1 MDQMKKITV
10 LLFYLIVVS
19 VSAQEMFY
27 NVLDYGA
34 KGDGKTIN
42 TKAINSAINTVAKN
56 GGGTVYFPAG
66 DYLTGTIYLKNNV
79 SLNLQKGALILGSTE
94 LRDYPE
100 NFPEYQFYRRGTIKR
115 ALIYAEKCENIAI
128 KGEGTI
134 DGQGAFIKKPNGEAA
149 SSYGERPHVIWMIQS
164 KNVSIEGVKLQNSA
178 LWMQHYIAC
187 ENLYIHNIE
196 VYNHANKNN
205 DMMDI
210 NGCKDVIISDC
221 RGDTDDDGITLKST
235 HAMPN
240 ENIVITNCI
249 ISSHCN
255 AIKFGTESNA
265 GFKNITIS
273 NCVIRPSKDKDPIYG
288 EPEGIS
294 GLALEVVD
302 GAQMN
307 GVNISNI
314 VIDGPQ
320 VPIFIRLG
328 NRARGFDKNLPKP
341 KVGSIENINISNIS
355 AFNADATGSSIT
367 GIPGHAIKNITLK
380 NIRIFYNGGGTVN
393 DGLRNIPENEADY
406 PDAIMF
412 GRLPSYGMFIRH
424 VENITL
430 NNVELYFKNE
440 EKRPAL
446 YLEDVK
452 NGKILDLQAH
462 IDNSISLINSKNSKD
477 LYIKN
482 PIPIEICKNIIE
494 VSGKE
499 SKSIFLTDINKEKF
513 KEVFKVSKEVNKNTV
528 RIGTVFQ

>member
-1 MDQMKKITV
+1 MKKIIA
-10 LLFYLIVVS
+10 LLFYLLLVS
-19 VSAQEMFY
+19 VSAQELSY

-42 TKAINSAINTVAKN
+42 TEVINIAIDAVAKK
-56 GGGTVYFPAG
+56 GGGTVYFPPG
-66 DYLTGTIYLKNNV
+66 DYLTGTIYFKNNV
-79 SLNLQKGALILGSTE
+79 TLYLQKGAFILGSTS
-94 LRDYPE
+94 LMDYPE
-100 NFPEYQFYRRGTIKR
+100 NLPEYQFYRRGTIKR
-115 ALIYAEKCENIAI
+115 TLIYAEKCENIAI

-134 DGQGAFIKKPNGEAA
+134 DGQGAFIKKQNGEAA

-187 ENLYIHNIE
+187 ENLYIHDIE

-255 AIKFGTESNA
+255 AIKCGTESNA

-288 EPEGIS
+288 KPEGIS
-294 GLALEVVD
+294 GIALEVVD
-302 GAQMN
+302 GARMN

-328 NRARGFDKNLPKP
+328 NRARGYDKNLPKP
-341 KVGSIENINISNIS
+341 GVGSIENINISNIN

-367 GIPGHAIKNITLK
+367 GIPGHLIKNITLK
-380 NIRIFYNGGGTVN
+380 DIRIFYEGGGTVKDAEN
-393 DGLRNIPENEADY
+393 SIPENETDY

-412 GRLPSYGMFIRH
+412 NRLPSYGMFIRH

-430 NNVELYFKNE
+430 NNVELYYKNE
-440 EKRPAL
+440 ERRPAL

-452 NGKILDLQAH
+452 KGKILDLQTD
-462 IDNSISLINSKNSKD
+462 IDNSVSMIKTKNSQE

-482 PIPIEICKNIIE
+482 PVPIDHCKSIIEI
-494 VSGKE
+494 SGKE
-499 SKSIFLTDINKEKF
+499 SRLILLSDVDKNKF
-513 KEVFKVSKEVNKNTV
+513 KEMYKASKEVNKNTV
-528 RIGTVFQ
+528 RIGTVFK

>member
-1 MDQMKKITV
+1 MKKLIAILF
-10 LLFYLIVVS
+10 LLIFIC
-19 VSAQEMFY
+19 VSAQERSY
-27 NVLDYGA
+27 NVLDFGA
-34 KGDGKTIN
+34 KGDGEIIN
-42 TKAINSAINTVAKN
+42 TEVINATIDTASNN

-66 DYLTGTIYLKNNV
+66 IYLTGTIYFKNNV
-79 SLNLQKGALILGSTE
+79 TLYLQKGAFILGSTR

-100 NFPEYQFYRRGTIKR
+100 NLPEYQFYRRGTIKR
-115 ALIYAEKCENIAI
+115 TLIYAEKCENIAI

-134 DGQGAFIKKPNGEAA
+134 DGQGAFIKKPNGEAV

-164 KNVSIEGVKLQNSA
+164 KNVNIEGVKLQNSA

-187 ENLYIHNIE
+187 EKLYIHNIE

-221 RGDTDDDGITLKST
+221 IGDTDDDGITLKST

-255 AIKFGTESNA
+255 AIKCGTESNA
-265 GFKNITIS
+265 GFNNITIS
-273 NCVIRPSKDKDPIYG
+273 NCIIRPSKDKDPIYG
-288 EPEGIS
+288 KPKGIS

-302 GAQMN
+302 GAEMN

-328 NRARGFDKNLPKP
+328 NRARGYDKTLPKP
-341 KVGSIENINISNIS
+341 KVGSIENINISNIN

-367 GIPGHAIKNITLK
+367 GIPGHLIKNINLE
-380 NIRIFYNGGGTVN
+380 NVRIFYEGGGTVK
-393 DGLRNIPENEADY
+393 DGLRNIPEHETDY

-412 GRLPSYGMFIRH
+412 DRLSAYGMFIRH

-430 NNVELYFKNE
+430 NNVEFYYENE
-440 EKRPAL
+440 ERRPAL

-452 NGKILDLQAH
+452 KSKIMNLQAD
-462 IDNSISLINSKNSKD
+462 IESSMPMMKAKNSQE
-477 LYIKN
+477 LYIRN
-482 PIPIEICKNIIE
+482 PIPMEYCKSIVEIY
-494 VSGKE
+494 GKE
-499 SKSIFLTDINKEKF
+499 SNSIRLSDVDKNKFEEMYKT
-513 KEVFKVSKEVNKNTV
+513 SKEVKENTV
-528 RIGTVFQ
+528 RIGTVFN